1 MRLAA
6 SAQPARGCCFV
17 GLNATRPSS
26 RAQVAV
32 VAHLNASLTELS
44 TAKKIALRLKLVRW
58 AAGVVKLCLRRY
70 MEAIMDP
77 ALTWTLAVAVST
89 LCAASAAM
97 KFADISE
104 FAAAVENYR
113 ILPGMLVRPAAWM
126 IPALEVL
133 AALGLL
139 LPATRAGACLLTA
152 ALLAIFTAA
161 IAINLAR
168 GRRQIDCGCFG
179 PALRQTL
186 SGWLIARN
194 AILLTAAAA
203 VAAPAQ
209 VRPLGFADFVTIGF
223 GAATLIVLYA
233 SMNYLLANAP
243 WIRVLERFH
252 A

>member
-1 MRLAA
+1 
-6 SAQPARGCCFV
+6 
-17 GLNATRPSS
+17 
-26 RAQVAV
+26 
-32 VAHLNASLTELS
+32 
-44 TAKKIALRLKLVRW
+44 
-58 AAGVVKLCLRRY
+58 
-70 MEAIMDP
+70 MDP

-97 KFADISE
+97 KFADVGQ

-113 ILPGMLVRPAAWM
+113 ILPAMLVGPAAWG

-133 AALGLL
+133 AAIGLL
-139 LPATRAGACLLTA
+139 FPPARADACLLAA
-152 ALLAIFTAA
+152 ALLAVFTVA

-194 AILLTAAAA
+194 AILLVAVVA

-209 VRPLGFADFVTIGF
+209 VRPLGLVDFATIGI
-223 GAATLIVLYA
+223 GAATLMVLYV

-243 WIRVLERFH
+243 WIRELERFH